1 MGLGNSDIV
10 AAKVVS
16 DPDPGL
22 LPQGKGKNSSR
33 DNGKMERGGKIQFSI
48 SVSTFAVCLAPY
60 LLYSG
65 GYQGAGETRC
75 PQSFRP

>member
-1 MGLGNSDIV
+1 MGLGSSDIV

-48 SVSTFAVCLAPY
+48 SVSTFAVCLAPI
-60 LLYSG
+60 LVVLWGISG
-65 GYQGAGETRC
+65 SWRNKMSTQ
-75 PQSFRP
+75 F